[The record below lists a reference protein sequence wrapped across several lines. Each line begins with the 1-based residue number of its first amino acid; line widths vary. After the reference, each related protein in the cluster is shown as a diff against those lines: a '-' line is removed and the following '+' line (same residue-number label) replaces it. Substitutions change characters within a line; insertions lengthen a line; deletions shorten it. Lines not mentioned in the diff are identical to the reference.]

1 MDQLD
6 NGDSSVN
13 PLVPNAYEFIVF
25 YIVPVLFVI
34 ALVVVIVL
42 VARGRKSTTVEFV
55 ADDETDSRG
64 E

>member
-1 MDQLD
+1 M
-6 NGDSSVN
+6 N
-13 PLVPNAYEFIVF
+13 PLVPNAYELIVF

-42 VARGRKSTTVEFV
+42 VARGRKSTTVEFI

>member
-1 MDQLD
+1 M
-6 NGDSSVN
+6 N
-13 PLVPNAYEFIVF
+13 PLVPNAYEVIVF

-42 VARGRKSTTVEFV
+42 VARGRKSTTVEIV